1 MCCINFIILFLI
13 KITCSRKRSFN
24 IVCLLSNPYT
34 VEQLLRISVLYWSQ
48 PIQSGIKNVRKMNLH
63 VLHLSCQSVKTG
75 NCGWKIFCLFYES
88 LRFAITEGVMMDT
101 NLQHEDLL
109 IKLRSKLND
118 EKIRLWEAPYNADN
132 DISQSLKVSQYLS
145 IFILLSLSHLVIGFL
160 SVFYNWKSIIT

>member
-1 MCCINFIILFLI
+1 
-13 KITCSRKRSFN
+13 
-24 IVCLLSNPYT
+24 
-34 VEQLLRISVLYWSQ
+34 
-48 PIQSGIKNVRKMNLH
+48 
-63 VLHLSCQSVKTG
+63 
-75 NCGWKIFCLFYES
+75 
-88 LRFAITEGVMMDT
+88 MMDT

-160 SVFYNWKSIIT
+160 SVFYN